1 MEEDHMIDASAL
13 DDTSPAFTYDTG
25 PSEAAGTA
33 ADPFGE
39 SAEWTS
45 TLSPEL
51 RQIVETKGY
60 KTPADVVQA
69 YAHAQRAIGADK
81 IPLPKDGV
89 WDEVARAKLGIPREA
104 GGYKLNRPELPQ
116 GITYDEAFE
125 KAALP
130 VAHKLGLTPAQV
142 QGLLEFYAGHQS
154 HSLQSTMRGRME
166 DETQSVGLLQQEW
179 GPTYDAKVA
188 QAARAARYF
197 GGEPLIE
204 FLNQS
209 GIGNNPELVRTFAKI
224 GSMMTEDSLKIGR
237 AHGFSITPEEARREA
252 TKLMGS
258 PAYTNRD
265 HAEHGSTVEQVQQL
279 FERVYSN
286 EF

>member
-1 MEEDHMIDASAL
+1 MIDASAL
-13 DDTSPAFTYDTG
+13 DDTLQAFAFETG
-25 PSEAAGTA
+25 PGEAAGATA
-33 ADPFGE
+33 EPFAEG
-39 SAEWTS
+39 AEWLS
-45 TLSPEL
+45 SLSPEL
-51 RQIVETKGY
+51 RQMVETKGY

-89 WDEVARAKLGIPREA
+89 WDEVARSKLGIPREA
-104 GGYKLNRPELPQ
+104 GGYKLTRPDLPQ
-116 GITYDEAFE
+116 GIVYDEAFE

-130 VAHKLGLTPAQV
+130 IAHKLGLTPGQV
-142 QGLLEFYAGHQS
+142 QGLLDFYAGHQAQAF
-154 HSLQSTMRGRME
+154 QSTVRGRME

-179 GPTYDAKVA
+179 GSTYDARVA

-197 GGEPLIE
+197 GGPELIE

-209 GIGNNPELVRTFAKI
+209 GVGNNPELVRTFAKI

-237 AHGFSITPEEARREA
+237 AHGFSITPDEARREA
-252 TKLMGS
+252 NKLMAS

-265 HAEHGSTVEQVQQL
+265 HPEHGSTVEQVQQL
-279 FERVYSN
+279 FERAYSD

>member
-1 MEEDHMIDASAL
+1 MIDASAL
-13 DDTSPAFTYDTG
+13 DDTSPAFAYDTG
-25 PSEAAGTA
+25 PGEAAGTA
-33 ADPFGE
+33 AAPFGE

-104 GGYKLNRPELPQ
+104 DGYKLNRPELPQ

-142 QGLLEFYAGHQS
+142 QGLLDFYAGHQA
-154 HSLQSTMRGRME
+154 QSFQSVMRGRTE

-179 GPTYDAKVA
+179 GPTYDAKIA

-197 GGEPLIE
+197 GGQQLID

-209 GIGNNPELVRTFAKI
+209 GVGNNPELVRTFAKI

-237 AHGFSITPEEARREA
+237 AHGFSITPDEARREA
-252 TKLMGS
+252 NKLMAS

-265 HAEHGSTVEQVQQL
+265 HPEHGSIVEQVQQL
-279 FERVYSN
+279 FERAYSD

>member
-13 DDTSPAFTYDTG
+13 DDTSSAFTYDTG
-25 PSEAAGTA
+25 PGEGAAA
-33 ADPFGE
+33 ADG
-39 SAEWTS
+39 SGQVADWIS
-45 TLSPEL
+45 GLSPEL
-51 RQIVETKGY
+51 RQMVETKGY

-89 WDEVARAKLGIPREA
+89 WDEVARAKLGVPREA

-116 GITYDEAFE
+116 GVAYDEAFE

-142 QGLLEFYAGHQS
+142 QGLLDFYAGHQTQ
-154 HSLQSTMRGRME
+154 SLQTVLRGRVE
-166 DETQSVGLLQQEW
+166 DETQAVGLLQQEW
-179 GPTYDAKVA
+179 GPSYDTKVA

-197 GGEPLIE
+197 GGQQLID

-209 GIGNNPELVRTFAKI
+209 GAGNNPELVRAFAKV

-237 AHGFSITPEEARREA
+237 SHGFAITPDEARREA
-252 TKLMGS
+252 NKLMAS

-265 HAEHGSTVEQVQQL
+265 HAEHGSVVEQVQQL
-279 FERVYSN
+279 FERAYSD